1 MVTVHTDIRN
11 KIKAA
16 NAVFIRVQNIEWDVK
31 ISKSEARKFI
41 TQCERSNVPVEADFY
56 SNPQGN
62 VNRDL
67 YLSAE
72 SDFHTSC

>member
-16 NAVFIRVQNIEWDVK
+16 SSVFIRVQNIEWDVK

-41 TQCERSNVPVEADFY
+41 THCERSDAPVEADFY
-56 SNPQGN
+56 SNSQGLGT
-62 VNRDL
+62 RDL
-67 YLSAE
+67 YLCAE
-72 SDFHTSC
+72 SDFHTSF